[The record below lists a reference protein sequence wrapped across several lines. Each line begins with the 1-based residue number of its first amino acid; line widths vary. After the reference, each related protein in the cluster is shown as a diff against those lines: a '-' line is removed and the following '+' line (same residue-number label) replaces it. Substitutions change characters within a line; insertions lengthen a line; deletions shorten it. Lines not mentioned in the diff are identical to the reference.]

1 MKRGENMLLEPKML
15 ENIIVGLFVDKN
27 FNWYVSPKDLWFL
40 DRRKQEE
47 AYMLKFKEM
56 GLGNIGSMQID
67 DERTGIEIL
76 DEHSIIE
83 FTPKIN
89 KYSVSCEELRESFKL
104 NLLTKSK
111 EDAIYTF
118 LPSLYIDFDKR
129 ELYSLYSEPA
139 SYEDFVPENWT
150 GVYGDFLSKIAR
162 KEKYWYDENGVN
174 LLNLKNDGG
183 IR

>member
-1 MKRGENMLLEPKML
+1 MLLEPKML
-15 ENIIVGLFVDKN
+15 ENIIVGLLVDN
-27 FNWYVSPKDLWFL
+27 SFNWYVSPKDLWFL
-40 DRRKQEE
+40 DRKKQEE
-47 AYMLKFKEM
+47 AYMLKFKEI
-56 GLGNIGSMQID
+56 GLGNIGGNIHTD

-89 KYSVSCEELRESFKL
+89 KYSVSREELREALKL

-111 EDAIYTF
+111 EDTIYTF
-118 LPSLYIDFDKR
+118 LPSLYINFDKR

-139 SYEDFVPENWT
+139 SYEDFVPENWM
-150 GVYGDFLSKIAR
+150 GVYENFLSMIDR
-162 KEKYWYDENGVN
+162 KEKYWYDENGVD
-174 LLNLKNDGG
+174 LLNIENDGG